1 MCFFAWKEGVF
12 MYINVQNLTKHF
24 KIKVRDK
31 GLLNAIKAFVKPKCR
46 TIEAVDSISFGIE
59 KGEILGF
66 IGPNGAGK
74 STTIKMLCGILQPD
88 SGDISIDGMNPFKNR
103 KQYVSRIG
111 VVFGQKSQLWW
122 DIPVI
127 ESFELLKA
135 IYKVPQD
142 EYEKTKGQLIDKLNL
157 QNLLDVPVRQLSLGQ
172 RMRCELAAA
181 LLHNPDILFLDEPT
195 IGLDAVSKVEL
206 RQFVKE
212 LNEEKKTTIIL
223 TTHDMT
229 DIEELAKRVVVI
241 GKGKLLYDGDLR
253 KIKSKFQSTKKLEIV
268 YTNLKSTP
276 KIESKIL
283 EQDDTKVVIEVKSKG
298 SESISNII
306 EKYSRVCQIQDVNI
320 HENNIDNIILQMYKE
335 YEI

>member
-1 MCFFAWKEGVF
+1 
-12 MYINVQNLTKHF
+12 MYINVQKLTKYF

-31 GLLNAIKAFVKPKCR
+31 GLINALKAFFKPKYR
-46 TIEAVDSISFGIE
+46 IVEAVNNISFGIE

-88 SGDISIDGMNPFKNR
+88 SGSINVGGMNPFKNR

-127 ESFELLKA
+127 ETFELLKA

-142 EYEKTKGQLIDKLNL
+142 EYEKTKEQLIDKLNL

-195 IGLDAVSKVEL
+195 IGLDAVSKVQL

-241 GKGKLLYDGDLR
+241 GKGKLLYDGELS
-253 KIKSKFQSTKKLEIV
+253 KIKTKFQSTKKLEIV
-268 YTNLKSTP
+268 YTNLKSRP
-276 KIESKIL
+276 NIQSKIL
-283 EQDDTKVVIEVKSKG
+283 KQNDNKVVIEVESKG

-306 EKYSRVCQIQDVNI
+306 EKYSKVCQIQDVNI

>member
-1 MCFFAWKEGVF
+1 
-12 MYINVQNLTKHF
+12 MYITVQNLTKHF

-31 GLLNAIKAFVKPKCR
+31 GLINAFKAFVKPKYR
-46 TIEAVDSISFGIE
+46 IIKAVDNISFGIH

-74 STTIKMLCGILQPD
+74 STTIKMLCGIMQPD
-88 SGDISIDGMNPFKNR
+88 SGSCIVGNINPFKNR
-103 KQYVSRIG
+103 KEYVKHIG

-135 IYKVPQD
+135 IYKIPQD
-142 EYEKTKGQLIDKLNL
+142 QYEETKTELIRNLNL
-157 QNLLDVPVRQLSLGQ
+157 NDLLDVPVRQLSLGQ

-195 IGLDAVSKVEL
+195 IGLDAVSKVQL
-206 RQFVKE
+206 RQFVKK
-212 LNEEKKTTIIL
+212 LNKEKKTTIIL

-229 DIEELAKRVVVI
+229 DIEELASRVVVI
-241 GKGKLLYDGDLR
+241 GKGKLLYDGSLN
-253 KIKSKFQSTKKLEIV
+253 KIKNKFQSTKKLEIL
-268 YTNLKSTP
+268 YNNLKNTP
-276 KIESKIL
+276 KIESQIIVKDNKKVII
-283 EQDDTKVVIEVKSKG
+283 EVDTKK
-298 SESISNII
+298 ESISSII
-306 EKYSRVCQIQDVNI
+306 EKYSKVSEIQDVNI
-320 HENNIDNIILQMYKE
+320 HENNIDNIILEMYKE